1 MKKAYVLLNCKT
13 CQKILRELSLDPTW
27 QIRDIKS
34 KPLTETELVELHNL
48 AGSYDALFSKRSMK
62 YREWNLA
69 SKKLSEKE
77 KHDLIL
83 KEYTFLK
90 RPVFVY
96 DHHIFIGSAKANV
109 DLLKRK
115 LT

>member
-1 MKKAYVLLNCKT
+1 MKKAYILPSCKT
-13 CQKILRELSLDPTW
+13 CRKILQELSLDHTW
-27 QIRDIKS
+27 QIRDIKTNRV
-34 KPLTETELVELHNL
+34 TEKELAELHQL

-69 SKKLSEKE
+69 SKKLSEKD

-83 KEYTFLK
+83 REYTFLK
-90 RPVFVY
+90 RPIFVY
-96 DHHIFIGSAKANV
+96 GNNIFIGSAKANV

-115 LT
+115 LA